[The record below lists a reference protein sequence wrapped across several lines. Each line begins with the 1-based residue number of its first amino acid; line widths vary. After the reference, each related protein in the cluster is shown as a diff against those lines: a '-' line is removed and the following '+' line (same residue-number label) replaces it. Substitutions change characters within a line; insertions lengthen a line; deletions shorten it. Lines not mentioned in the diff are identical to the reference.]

1 MGRLLEFGYMTEI
14 CAEWARNMLN
24 LRGVFS
30 AIISSN
36 PDLLMDSEMGGLG
49 VFWASRMLGGS

>member
-1 MGRLLEFGYMTEI
+1 MEFGYMTEI

-49 VFWASRMLGGS
+49 VFWAWRMLGGS